1 MSIDERET
9 ATLRSMTPAQKL
21 AVMHA
26 LIRQAY
32 ELKAAAIRAH
42 RPELSDDEVWAE
54 TRRLVG
60 GDCP

>member
-1 MSIDERET
+1 MTTVDQET
-9 ATLRSMTPAQKL
+9 DTLRHMTPAQKL

-32 ELKAAAIRAH
+32 ELKAAALRA
-42 RPELSDDEVWAE
+42 RWPELSEEEVRA
-54 TRRLVG
+54 RARAMVG